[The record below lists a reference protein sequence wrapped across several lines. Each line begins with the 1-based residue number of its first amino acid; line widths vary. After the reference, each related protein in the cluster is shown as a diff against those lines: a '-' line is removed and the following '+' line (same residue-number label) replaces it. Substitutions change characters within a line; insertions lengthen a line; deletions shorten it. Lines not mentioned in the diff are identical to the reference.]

1 MLLHFLLVVS
11 EIISLLAQLL
21 TRGLPPPAHFSC
33 SLPHPH
39 CLEQQE
45 TQSRTQISGTRVNT
59 GCLASRYST
68 TVVTKILGLSY
79 KRNIKKENLVL
90 EFAILS
96 LGPLHLPFTR
106 RKHAHT
112 RTHACNPFDFF
123 HVVSGRLSCRPLKDT
138 SAKLLPCST
147 LWLPPRRGVFPTP

>member
-1 MLLHFLLVVS
+1 MFPRSIQSGQSDTFWHTYTAHQQSFTTIKRTSIFVTPKFPHAAPFPTCRFSNHL
-11 EIISLLAQLL
+11 ISLLAQLL

-68 TVVTKILGLSY
+68 TVVTKILGSSY
-79 KRNIKKENLVL
+79 KRNIKKENLVR
-90 EFAILS
+90 EFGILS

-112 RTHACNPFDFF
+112 RTQ
-123 HVVSGRLSCRPLKDT
+123 SL
-138 SAKLLPCST
+138 
-147 LWLPPRRGVFPTP
+147 